1 MNPVLS
7 CSGLALTFLLLLGC
21 TQDTQTNDES
31 GKQLDPVLVEYPV
44 VFLRRSA
51 SYSVDEQTI
60 QASHEFLNPTKFN
73 PGAAIWLKHNASVL
87 SKATNISD
95 AFFQQYFGENAVF
108 DIKDLTLAPNGD
120 ELLFSLKVQFSGD
133 DVAELNEQ
141 QTWNIWSYQHSSKS
155 FYPVI
160 ENADVANLADDFSP
174 KYLPDGRIV
183 FASTRQQTSK
193 ALLLDEGRPQYLAQ
207 NDRRN
212 ATSINL
218 HVMDDLGQ
226 NIQQITFNMNHDL
239 YPHVLDDGSILYNR
253 WDTNGNNRISLYRV
267 NPDGSENSYVYGW
280 STEQHSINENLEL
293 PSRFR
298 RFINMDD
305 GNLLWLAEQEG
316 DGDFKIIP
324 MLLNITD
331 YVEDNL
337 DIAAEEVETT
347 STQKYPLL
355 SQFNFDFNLVDENL
369 SAYSGQLADLFPMQ
383 DGSGRLLL
391 SLSLCRV
398 IHQEKVKTC
407 QQVKDVDA
415 EEYQLAPPAYE
426 LWLYDPTNKTQQLV
440 NRSTPSAQT
449 EQTDQSES
457 TNQVVNQIIEQAFVM
472 QPYVAPAIKNTD
484 GNISPELAAE
494 NLGVLDIASVFDMDG
509 ELDYGSSIAQLQDL
523 TLHNQN
529 DMPVKMVRFIRG
541 VPMPPRDVR
550 NVRGTDFGRS
560 SGQLMREIIGY
571 APIEPD
577 GSVKVTLPANTPFM
591 LSLVD
596 DNGQRIGRR
605 HQHWISLT
613 AGETLTCTGCHDR
626 NTPST
631 HGRLDSQVEPIN
643 LGAAVSGAF
652 NGGKSELVAEIGETM
667 AQTKWR
673 HLGAQF
679 VKADMQLT
687 DVWTDTSNSA
697 AQPVL
702 EEINLVYA
710 DLQTPQPEGV
720 VCFSQWQFYCRISI
734 NYPWHIQPIWDLSR
748 EVFDP
753 TTLDD
758 ENPVVIGNNQCS
770 ACHSTQDA
778 DGLAQVPPGQL
789 DLSNSA
795 STEQARH
802 FTSYRELMFNDVE
815 QEVVDGI
822 LQDKLIQQTDGDGNP
837 VFELDEDGELI
848 LDENEQP
855 IPVLTTIAVRNILS
869 TGGARSSARFF
880 RLFSEFDVD
889 TQTVDHR
896 NMLSPAELR
905 LISEWLDLG
914 GQYYNNPFYPQ

>member
-7 CSGLALTFLLLLGC
+7 CSGVALTFLLLLGC

-44 VFLRRSA
+44 VFLQRSA
-51 SYSVDEQTI
+51 SYLLDEQTI

-95 AFFQQYFGENAVF
+95 DFFLQYFGENAIV

-120 ELLFSLKVQFSGD
+120 ELLFSLKVQFTGD
-133 DVAELNEQ
+133 DVEELNEQ
-141 QTWNIWSYQHSSKS
+141 QTWNIWSYQHSSKT
-155 FYPVI
+155 FYPI
-160 ENADVANLADDFSP
+160 IQSDEIANLADDFAA

-193 ALLLDEGRPQYLAQ
+193 ALLLDEGRPQYLAL

-239 YPHVLDDGSILYNR
+239 YPHILQDGSILYNR
-253 WDTNGNNRISLYRV
+253 WDTNSNDRISLYRV
-267 NPDGSENSYVYGW
+267 NPDGTENSYVYGW
-280 STEQHSINENLEL
+280 STDQHNINENLQL
-293 PSRFR
+293 PSQFR

-305 GNLLWLAEQEG
+305 GNLIWLAEQEG
-316 DGDFKIIP
+316 DDEFKTIP
-324 MLLNITD
+324 MVLNINE

-337 DIAAEEVETT
+337 DIAAEEVSTE

-355 SQFNFDFNLVDENL
+355 SQFNFDFNLADEDL
-369 SAYSGQLADLFPMQ
+369 SAYSGQLADVFPMQ

-398 IHQEKVKTC
+398 IHQEKIKTC
-407 QQVKDVDA
+407 QQVKDIAA
-415 EEYQLAPPAYE
+415 EEYQLAQPAYE

-440 NRSTPSAQT
+440 NRSELAGQA
-449 EQTDQSES
+449 D
-457 TNQVVNQIIEQAFVM
+457 NQIIEQAFVM
-472 QPYVAPAIKNTD
+472 QAYSSPAIKNTD
-484 GNISPELAAE
+484 DNLTPELAAE
-494 NLGVLDIASVFDMDG
+494 NLAVLDIASVFDMDG
-509 ELDYGSSIAQLQDL
+509 ELDYGSSIGQLQDL

-529 DMPVKMVRFIRG
+529 NMPVKFVRFIRG
-541 VPMPPRDVR
+541 VPMPPREVR
-550 NVRGTDFGRS
+550 NVMGTDFGRS
-560 SGQLMREIIGY
+560 GGQLMREIIGY

-596 DNGQRIGRR
+596 QNGQRVGSR
-605 HQHWISLT
+605 HNHWISLV
-613 AGETLTCTGCHDR
+613 AGETLQCTGCHDR
-626 NTPST
+626 SNPST

-643 LGAAVSGAF
+643 SGVTASGAF
-652 NGGKSELVAEIGETM
+652 NGGKTDLSAEIGETM
-667 AQTKWR
+667 AQAKWR
-673 HLGAQF
+673 LLGAQA

-687 DVWTDTSNSA
+687 NVWTDTNNAA
-697 AQPVL
+697 AQPEL
-702 EEINLVYA
+702 NEINLTYA
-710 DLQTPQPEGV
+710 DLQTLQPDGV

-753 TTLDD
+753 ATVDD
-758 ENPVVIGNNQCS
+758 ENPVVIANNQCS
-770 ACHSTQDA
+770 ACHAPQDA

-789 DLSNSA
+789 ELTDSA
-795 STEQARH
+795 SPQQARH

-815 QEVVDGI
+815 QEVVEGI
-822 LQDKLIQQTDGDGNP
+822 LQDRLIQQTDGEGNL
-837 VFELDEDGELI
+837 VFEVDEEGELI

-855 IPVLTTIAVRNILS
+855 IPVLTTVTVRNILS
-869 TGGARSSARFF
+869 TSGARSSARFF
-880 RLFSEFDVD
+880 QLFNEFDAD
-889 TQTVDHR
+889 AQTVDHT
-896 NMLSPAELR
+896 NMLTPAELR
-905 LISEWLDLG
+905 LIAEWLDLG